1 MLPLPSKHM
10 LKNFGRKIE
19 SLIPIIRPCVS
30 VRAENLVPSLK
41 SPRSSYAFFS
51 ALSPGASGGVAWR
64 GVAWQLAPCSVQRC
78 ASKPRLRWSH
88 TMLPRREL
96 PEILG
101 VTVFEFTLVFGNK
114 PFESLSLLP
123 RSYSHVHSCSPTQ
136 SLAPQREMLGS

>member
-10 LKNFGRKIE
+10 LKIFGRKIE

-64 GVAWQLAPCSVQRC
+64 GVAWQLALCNVVHPNQGYGEVTQCCLGESYQ
-78 ASKPRLRWSH
+78 KRL
-88 TMLPRREL
+88 
-96 PEILG
+96 G
-101 VTVFEFTLVFGNK
+101 GTVFEFTLVFGNK

-136 SLAPQREMLGS
+136 CLTPQREMLGS